1 MSEILKRSQ
10 VDPKM
15 TWDLTTIFKSDEAW
29 EKELDLITKDLEQI
43 TKYENTMLDSKENIK
58 TVLKLEEELGNRVAR
73 IYTYAHL
80 KNDEDT
86 TNSKYQEYNS
96 KAVALYTDFETKTVF
111 VSLALLEVTEEQVKE
126 YFADPELKIF
136 EFFMEKLIK
145 SKEHVLSKKEE
156 EIIANMGHIMQ
167 TPSKTFSM
175 LNNADIKFN
184 DVVDSK
190 GEVLPMNHSRYQVY
204 MESNDRVLRENAY
217 NSMYEAYKNL
227 KNTFATTLEGVV
239 LNHMVT
245 AKLKKYTSS
254 RNAALTHNYID
265 EKVYDALIHAVN
277 DKLPLLHQYIELRKK
292 LLKVDEIHMYDL
304 HTNLV
309 DNVDLKFTFEE
320 AKEIILEAISVLG
333 EEYVGIV
340 KRAFDERWI
349 DYAENEGKRSGAYS
363 SGSYTTNPFILI
375 SWKGTIDNLFTL
387 IHELGHSL
395 HSYYTRNFQPAVY
408 GYYTIFL
415 AEVASITNE
424 VLLSNYLMNKYK
436 DNKEVK
442 AYLLNNNLDSIRG
455 TLFRQTQFAEFE
467 YEMHKSL
474 EEGKPLTADYITKL
488 YGEINEKYYGKS
500 MTYDDNIPY
509 EWTRIPHFYYNFY
522 VYQYATGI
530 SAAYA
535 FAHRILTMGEEAVEL
550 YKGYLKAGASKY
562 PLDVLKEAGV
572 DMSTNEPV
580 YSCLA
585 IFEENLKEFEK
596 LI

>member
-15 TWDLTTIFKSDEAW
+15 TWDLTTIFKNDEAW

-43 TKYENTMLDSKENIK
+43 TKYENIMLDSKENIK

-80 KNDEDT
+80 KSDEDT

-96 KAVALYTDFETKTVF
+96 KAVALYTDFGTKTVF
-111 VSLALLEVTEEQVKE
+111 VSLSLLELTEEQVKE

-227 KNTFATTLEGVV
+227 KNTFAATLEGVV

-245 AKLKKYTSS
+245 AKLK
-254 RNAALTHNYID
+254 N
-265 EKVYDALIHAVN
+265 IHHQEM
-277 DKLPLLHQYIELRKK
+277 LPLHQYIELRKK

-304 HTNLV
+304 HTTLI

-395 HSYYTRNFQPAVY
+395 HSYYTRNFQPTVY

-424 VLLSNYLMNKYK
+424 VLLNNYLMNKYK

-467 YEMHKSL
+467 YEIHKSL
-474 EEGKPLTADYITKL
+474 EEGKPLTADYLTKL

-500 MTYDDNIPY
+500 ITYDDNIPY
-509 EWTRIPHFYYNFY
+509 EWSRIPHFYYNFY